1 MGTRTI
7 EVSDLFKSMIRG
19 MMKELHKKEQESIKL
34 TSQSMELIDKVV
46 DKIFILQKE
55 MEEWMK
61 EENPKIQ

>member
-1 MGTRTI
+1 
-7 EVSDLFKSMIRG
+7 
-19 MMKELHKKEQESIKL
+19 MMKELHKKEYESIKL